1 MSTGPAE
8 RETVIP
14 AIIFIGLAYPFQRP
28 ALAPEP
34 QKKCKTS
41 IFLRLAYSKC
51 FKTINSIRFIGLAY
65 QFHRPALAPEHQ
77 TPCTNQPLKIPRFQ
91 NRPLKIPRFQNRPLK
106 IPRFQ
111 NRPLKIPRFQNR
123 PLKIPRFQN
132 RPSELR
138 ARSLARSLDGT
149 QPDVAVLAR
158 GLVLFSRSSLGVPS
172 MSSTRALAVALQTR
186 WPPPL
191 ARVPLALRDLVAL
204 SCCSRALRVEG
215 LGGLLVLKKML
226 DHWSAAVLRA
236 KIQEKEDQF
245 EQWLREDTERFLAR
259 WGSWIREAAEK

>member
-1 MSTGPAE
+1 
-8 RETVIP
+8 
-14 AIIFIGLAYPFQRP
+14 
-28 ALAPEP
+28 
-34 QKKCKTS
+34 
-41 IFLRLAYSKC
+41 
-51 FKTINSIRFIGLAY
+51 
-65 QFHRPALAPEHQ
+65 
-77 TPCTNQPLKIPRFQ
+77 
-91 NRPLKIPRFQNRPLK
+91 
-106 IPRFQ
+106 
-111 NRPLKIPRFQNR
+111 
-123 PLKIPRFQN
+123 
-132 RPSELR
+132 
-138 ARSLARSLDGT
+138 
-149 QPDVAVLAR
+149 
-158 GLVLFSRSSLGVPS
+158 

-259 WGSWIREAAEK
+259 WRRWNRELEQAEAEEQAELEKQRAMTEGLEETKHHDDLTKYHDDDLIKYHDDDPGHAGLQETKHSTTTTHLTRTVTVRAGSIVQFLDPRDTTKVIKQVRVKKDLQLTVHRKPNDKEEKQEEEVVV